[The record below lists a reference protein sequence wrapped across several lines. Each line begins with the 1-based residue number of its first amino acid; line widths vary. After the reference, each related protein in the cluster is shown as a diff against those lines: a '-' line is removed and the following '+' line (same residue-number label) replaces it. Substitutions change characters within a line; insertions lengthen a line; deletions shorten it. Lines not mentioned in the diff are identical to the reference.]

1 MNRLPAHS
9 SPQVYARAAGA
20 LYLLVIVLG
29 GFAYGYVPGKLLTED
44 AATTAHNILAHETL
58 WRIGIM
64 AALVVVVCALAQLL
78 FEYLLLRPVEPRVM
92 LLAVIFNL
100 LSLVIEAL
108 ASLGHLA
115 ALHVLKGHFLAGFSL
130 AQLQSAAVLAIG
142 LHDATLNIAFL
153 FFGFTCLLYGYLILR
168 SRFLPKFLGVLMGL
182 AGLCYIA
189 NASLDFLNILPPGFP
204 WLLLPAGVS
213 ELSLCLWLL
222 VVGVNVTRW
231 REWA

>member
-1 MNRLPAHS
+1 VSSRPAQS
-9 SPQVYARAAGA
+9 SPQLYARAAGA
-20 LYLLVIVLG
+20 LYLIVILLG
-29 GFAYGYVPGKLLTED
+29 AFAYGYVPGKLLTED
-44 AATTAHNILAHETL
+44 ASGTAHNILAHETL
-58 WRIGIM
+58 WRVGIM

-78 FEYLLLRPVEPRVM
+78 FEYLLLRRVEPRVM

-108 ASLGHLA
+108 ASLGHLS
-115 ALHVLKGHFLAGFSL
+115 ALHVLKGHYLAGFSV
-130 AQLQSAAVLAIG
+130 AQLQSAAVLAID
-142 LHDATLNIAFL
+142 LHDTTLNISFL

-189 NASLDFLNILPPGFP
+189 NASLDFLNVLPPGFP
-204 WLLLPAGVS
+204 WLLLPAGVA